1 MHQVR
6 QPAVADAFNPGP
18 KLSALFYRRE
28 VYRHISN
35 MSQRELERM
44 YRLRIWAHLAIFIAA
59 MGGLGRNLIA

>member
-35 MSQRELERM
+35 MSQRADAVANVSGMVVKELS
-44 YRLRIWAHLAIFIAA
+44 
-59 MGGLGRNLIA
+59 

>member
-35 MSQRELERM
+35 MSHRADAVANVSGMVVQELS
-44 YRLRIWAHLAIFIAA
+44 
-59 MGGLGRNLIA
+59 

>member
-28 VYRHISN
+28 VYRHTWN
-35 MSQRELERM
+35 TSQRADAVANVSGMVVKKLS
-44 YRLRIWAHLAIFIAA
+44 
-59 MGGLGRNLIA
+59 